1 LWNLSSQGRMK
12 NDVISALLVSV
23 SAMRGEERKERGGTT
38 AMMTTTRWRPNS
50 ELGDGQLESLLLLSL
65 PLLDAAAATDSGER
79 RTSSEMRVV
88 SLRKFLPR
96 GRAKESYYASGR
108 RRESEEKEEKGER
121 EKRGKKGGGGA
132 FFSPL
137 FFLSLR
143 EFEPFPRAL
152 SSPSASSSHR
162 QLFLTSNARTAPP
175 GLRHERAAT
184 AALGLPR
191 GGQGERE
198 GIGGGEGNG
207 RRQCAAC
214 LFCLSPRRCCCS
226 RFFDSCALRSSRSWC
241 LLGARRPARQARRDQ
256 AKANWGRSSTSG
268 DECRH
273 RACKCSFFP
282 PRRRPTE
289 PFLRSEAA
297 FRRGLVPGRRSRSSR
312 NQRRRDDCQC
322 R

>member
-1 LWNLSSQGRMK
+1 MGNWSRCCCCRCRSSTQQQRRTPASGEHPPRC
-12 NDVISALLVSV
+12 ALCRCENFFQEGARKSRTTRVEE
-23 SAMRGEERKERGGTT
+23 EERVKIRKRRG
-38 AMMTTTRWRPNS
+38 S
-50 ELGDGQLESLLLLSL
+50 
-65 PLLDAAAATDSGER
+65 ER
-79 RTSSEMRVV
+79 R
-88 SLRKFLPR
+88 
-96 GRAKESYYASGR
+96 
-108 RRESEEKEEKGER
+108 EEKG
-121 EKRGKKGGGGA
+121 GGGGA

-175 GLRHERAAT
+175 GLRHQRAAT

-226 RFFDSCALRSSRSWC
+226 RFFDSCALHSSSSRSWC

-268 DECRH
+268 DERRR

-282 PRRRPTE
+282 PRRRPAE
-289 PFLRSEAA
+289 LFLRSEAA

>member
-1 LWNLSSQGRMK
+1 MWNFSSQGRMK

-121 EKRGKKGGGGA
+121 EKRGKKGGGGFLLSTLLSLA
-132 FFSPL
+132 PRIRAVSSSPFFSFC
-137 FFLSLR
+137 FFFPQATLSHLR
-143 EFEPFPRAL
+143 CANRA
-152 SSPSASSSHR
+152 
-162 QLFLTSNARTAPP
+162 P

-268 DECRH
+268 DERRR